1 MIDLFSSR
9 DAVLALLRGE
19 KVARVPC
26 FSGLISVTADGLRE
40 LGYTFSEVHHDP
52 IKLAAAAPCTPRL
65 TGFESAVLPLD
76 LCVEAEVLGAGVDF
90 RKQAARP
97 DYPIVKRPVANSIA
111 DLRLNVPADLSQAGR
126 VPIVLAALRQ
136 LKDQIGSTTAIGAMV
151 PGPFTLL
158 TWIMPPGSVYT
169 ELMHPPA
176 NLVGVLNEL
185 TELLIEVAA
194 LYRAAGADFITVH
207 EMGGSPGVVGP
218 KRFEQWV
225 LPALKALFSR
235 LNAPHILS
243 ACGRTTGS
251 IGLLAQT
258 GAQALSVDQLNDVA
272 KSRALLTEKVLLFGN
287 IDPVRVLADGD
298 EALIARAAA
307 DAIGAGVDAVWPGCD
322 LWPLT
327 PIANVRAL
335 VTAARRSR
343 D

>member
-1 MIDLFSSR
+1 MPNSTNSR
-9 DAVLALLRGE
+9 EDVLALLRGE
-19 KVARVPC
+19 RLHRVPC
-26 FSGLISVTADGLRE
+26 FSGLISVTADGLAD
-40 LGYTFSEVHHDP
+40 LGYAFSDVHHDP
-52 IKLAAAAPCTPRL
+52 SKLAAAAASTPRL

-90 RKQAARP
+90 RAQAARP
-97 DYPIVKRPVANSIA
+97 EYPIVNGPVAHSIA
-111 DLRLNVPADLSQAGR
+111 DLRLNVPADLSHAGR
-126 VPIVLAALRQ
+126 VPIVLAALRE
-136 LKDQIGSTTAIGAMV
+136 LKDQIGATTAIGAMI

-176 NLVGVLNEL
+176 NLVAVLNAL

-225 LPALKALFSR
+225 QPALKGLFSR
-235 LNAPHILS
+235 LNGPCVLS
-243 ACGRTTGS
+243 ACGRTTGT

-258 GAQALSVDQLNDVA
+258 GAPALSVDQLNAVA
-272 KSRALLTEKVLLFGN
+272 KSRAVLAEKVLLFGN

-307 DAIGAGVDAVWPGCD
+307 EAIGAGVDAVWPGCD

-335 VTAARRSR
+335 VNAARQSR

>member
-1 MIDLFSSR
+1 MPNSTNSR
-9 DAVLALLRGE
+9 DDVLALLRGE
-19 KVARVPC
+19 RPHRVPC

-40 LGYTFSEVHHDP
+40 LGFAFSEVHHDP
-52 IKLAAAAPCTPRL
+52 MKLAAAAASTPRL

-76 LCVEAEVLGAGVDF
+76 LCVEAEVLGAEVDF
-90 RKQAARP
+90 RAGAARP
-97 DYPIVKRPVANSIA
+97 EYPIVRRPVASSIA
-111 DLRLNVPADLSQAGR
+111 DLRPNVPADLSRVGR
-126 VPIVLAALRQ
+126 LPIVLSALRE
-136 LKDQIGSTTAIGAMV
+136 LKDQIGSTVAVGAVV

-158 TWIMPPGSVYT
+158 TWLMPPGSVYT
-169 ELMHPPA
+169 ELMHPPE
-176 NLVGVLNEL
+176 NLAAVLNDL
-185 TELLIEVAA
+185 AELLSAVAQ

-235 LNAPHILS
+235 PNAPAVLS

-258 GAQALSVDQLNDVA
+258 GARALSVDQLNDAA
-272 KSRALLTEKVLLFGN
+272 KSRAALGTDALLFGN
-287 IDPVRVLADGD
+287 IDPVKILADGD
-298 EALIARAAA
+298 REMIRWAVNDAL
-307 DAIGAGVDAVWPGCD
+307 GAGVNAVWPGCD

-327 PIANVRAL
+327 PLDNLRAL
-335 VTAARRSR
+335 VTATHQAR

>member
-1 MIDLFSSR
+1 MIDLSNSR
-9 DAVLALLRGE
+9 DEVLALLRGE

-52 IKLAAAAPCTPRL
+52 IKLAAAAASTPRL

-76 LCVEAEVLGAGVDF
+76 LCVEAEVLGAELDF
-90 RKQAARP
+90 RDQVSQP
-97 DYPIVKRPVANSIA
+97 EYPLVKRPVANSIG
-111 DLRLNVPADLSQAGR
+111 DLRLKVPADLSQAGR
-126 VPIVLAALRQ
+126 MPIVLAALRE
-136 LKDQIGSTTAIGAMV
+136 LKDQIGATTAIGAMI

-169 ELMHPPA
+169 ELMHPPE
-176 NLVGVLNEL
+176 NLAGVLNTL
-185 TELLIEVAA
+185 TELLIDVAA

-225 LPALKALFSR
+225 LPALKGLFSR
-235 LNAPHILS
+235 LNGPQVLS

-258 GAQALSVDQLNDVA
+258 GAHALSVDQLNDVA
-272 KSRALLTEKVLLFGN
+272 KSRLVLAENVLLFGN
-287 IDPVRVLADGD
+287 IDPVKVLADGD
-298 EALIARAAA
+298 EALIARAAVE
-307 DAIGAGVDAVWPGCD
+307 AIGAGVDAVWPGCD

-327 PIANVRAL
+327 PIANMRAL
-335 VTAARRSR
+335 VSAARRSR